1 MLKTKTVS
9 HGVSDFCERQGKGG
23 ATGNSLTME
32 LSRLFGIWWDKQYLR
47 KLESLEVKV
56 MKYWRYVDDNG
67 NVLKA
72 IDPGVRV
79 VDDETDAPPRLEVK
93 PELVEED
100 KQKSDDERTSA
111 FLTNVANSIHPS
123 ITVKADYPSK
133 NLDGRM
139 PLKIQPT

>member
-1 MLKTKTVS
+1 MFGLMIKMCIKLAMSNHYYTFS
-9 HGVSDFCERQGKGG
+9 GEIRRQGKGG

-32 LSRLFGIWWDKQYLR
+32 LSRLFGIWWDQQYLT

-72 IDPGVRV
+72 IDPGVRM
-79 VDDETDAPPRLEVK
+79 VDGGTDAAPRLEVK

-100 KQKSDDERTSA
+100 KQKSDDERTS
-111 FLTNVANSIHPS
+111 
-123 ITVKADYPSK
+123 D
-133 NLDGRM
+133 
-139 PLKIQPT
+139 